1 MSVSRKYINA
11 ATTDKKKLN
20 AIIRETVGNYEDHTF
35 FVKKTA
41 KAKAKLKQVGLP
53 AVLVKKA

>member
-1 MSVSRKYINA
+1 MSVSKKYINA
-11 ATTDKKKLN
+11 ATAGKKKLS
-20 AIIRETVGNYEDHTF
+20 AIISEEVGNYENHPF

>member
-1 MSVSRKYINA
+1 MSVSKKYINA
-11 ATTDKKKLN
+11 ATAGKKKLS
-20 AIIRETVGNYEDHTF
+20 AIISEQVGNYETHPF